1 MSKLCYNVKMSA
13 LKHEKLLTNHDIFT
27 ENGDPVVSVW
37 PGMFVPKSHGVP
49 EFMDNNTK
57 LVTIFADRNGLGTI
71 AAFANKRT
79 TTGKKRKKFQ

>member
-1 MSKLCYNVKMSA
+1 
-13 LKHEKLLTNHDIFT
+13 
-27 ENGDPVVSVW
+27 
-37 PGMFVPKSHGVP
+37 MFVPKSHGVP

-79 TTGKKRKKFQ
+79 TTGKNRKKIPIEKFLVVAKLPTVGNRLSFYCFESQLLSGERGRRA